1 MLTQAYPYAF
11 AGRPL
16 PCLVGGE
23 LVSHGRT
30 FENISPVNGALL
42 ATVTEADAAL
52 VDRAVRAARAA
63 LRGPWGRLSMAERCN
78 LLRKVAER
86 IEQRCDEF
94 VSAESADTGTTLA
107 QARSLDIPRGAA
119 NVERARLRERLAG
132 VGKTLAQAR
141 SLDIPRGAANF
152 RAYADLATA

>member
-1 MLTQAYPYAF
+1 MLTQAYPYPF

-94 VSAESADTGTTLA
+94 VSAEIADT
-107 QARSLDIPRGAA
+107 
-119 NVERARLRERLAG
+119 
-132 VGKTLAQAR
+132 GKTLAQE
-141 SLDIPRGAANF
+141 IG
-152 RAYADLATA
+152 RASCRERVYISMVGVVLKK